1 MASLPASPRGDIFPC
16 YSTTDTEEHRNRRGI
31 DKRRDIPCYNREMLA
46 YQNLIKCWLALFLKM
61 LLKAPRM
68 ADGGGASA
76 HIHTTSFSLSH
87 RHREIHC
94 SFSVSRGKSLHVYHD
109 DPCHEGAAL
118 NKTRVIGGGEDAR
131 LQSSGKQRPFK
142 PAKSTPTFS

>member
-16 YSTTDTEEHRNRRGI
+16 YSKTDTEQRRNRREI

-46 YQNLIKCWLALFLKM
+46 YQNLIKCWLAPFLKM
-61 LLKAPRM
+61 LLKAPWM
-68 ADGGGASA
+68 ADGGGC
-76 HIHTTSFSLSH
+76 HCHTHTPSFSLSH
-87 RHREIHC
+87 QQREKHC

-109 DPCHEGAAL
+109 DPCHKGEAL

-131 LQSSGKQRPFK
+131 LQSSEKQRPFK